1 MIHDDPFLNAQKV
14 GQENKA
20 KRFALVIMLLK
31 GCQEMAHRSA
41 CTDKRSDLAAGGGAG
56 SERAEPP
63 NHNIVIFKV
72 DLNVNVG

>member
-41 CTDKRSDLAAGGGAG
+41 CTDKRSDLAAGGAG